1 MVQKY
6 HYKNLNVIIKLLFS
20 YKGFII
26 LAAFQFL
33 EITIFVKSANN
44 KNNLLIAESAPW
56 AIFKYM
62 G

>member
-33 EITIFVKSANN
+33 EITMFVKSANN